1 MVNFHC
7 YVSLPEGTPLFPKF
21 VGHPSFPAGDP
32 PLAARRLMNQYLEMS
47 WKLCP
52 WSATLTQS
60 ESQVAKKRQISCTE
74 VLKQSSFV
82 LVPIAVNLL
91 LLFLYLDLIPDPKLS
106 CTQWSFLPSN
116 QWTHIQQFGDT
127 SGKTMAKTH
136 DQKTSKNKISPG
148 KSRSHYQFPHPWS
161 WYPLFP
167 FSVEARISGLSKPIP
182 KATVATTT
190 FSFPA
195 PDDANSY
202 QLAQD
207 FASTVCHGYSMVS
220 LGFHWYFIV
229 LKRHGFWES
238 AIYEAM
244 IWQQSTRYLFSW

>member
-1 MVNFHC
+1 MMVLHMRTC
-7 YVSLPEGTPLFPKF
+7 KQRIKTGDETRHSLPTDDAACGDTPLFPKF

-32 PLAARRLMNQYLEMS
+32 PLAARRLMNQYLEIS

-60 ESQVAKKRQISCTE
+60 ESQVAKKPKISCTE

-91 LLFLYLDLIPDPKLS
+91 LLYYTWISSQLRSYLAPSGHSFPQTNGPISNNSATHPEKQWPKLT
-106 CTQWSFLPSN
+106 TQN
-116 QWTHIQQFGDT
+116 IQ
-127 SGKTMAKTH
+127 
-136 DQKTSKNKISPG
+136 NKISPG

-161 WYPLFP
+161 WYPFFP

-195 PDDANSY
+195 PDDANN
-202 QLAQD
+202 QLVQD

-220 LGFHWYFIV
+220 L
-229 LKRHGFWES
+229 
-238 AIYEAM
+238 
-244 IWQQSTRYLFSW
+244 